1 MRADMNVFQMNSPLM
16 RGIRKIVELMYIGM
30 LWFICSIPLVTLG
43 AATAALYEVLL
54 KAVKNQEGYL
64 FKSFLRAFQNNF
76 KQGTCIWLPIA
87 LAEVL
92 FSVNLFYYGVLGGGN
107 FVLQTVVF
115 SVLLVLVTALSSYVF
130 PIIAKFENT
139 AMGHVRMAA
148 TLALRNPGWTAALV
162 VIQILT
168 LFAVWFFIYFPLLF
182 IMGFSGYVQ
191 AVIFNHIFD
200 RLIENG
206 MIIEENG
213 QRNR

>member
-1 MRADMNVFQMNSPLM
+1 MQADMNVFQMNSPFM

-54 KAVKNQEGYL
+54 KAAKNQEGYL
-64 FKSFLRAFQNNF
+64 SKSFLGAFKNNF

-115 SVLLVLVTALSSYVF
+115 SVLLILVTALSSYVF
-130 PIIAKFENT
+130 PIIARFEMRAGDIFRN
-139 AMGHVRMAA
+139 AVLMSVAYLPK
-148 TLALRNPGWTAALV
+148 TLLMVVLYVPTVALMFWSEMTIN
-162 VIQILT
+162 
-168 LFAVWFFIYFPLLF
+168 LLC
-182 IMGFSGYVQ
+182 Y
-191 AVIFNHIFD
+191 H
-200 RLIENG
+200 
-206 MIIEENG
+206 
-213 QRNR
+213 